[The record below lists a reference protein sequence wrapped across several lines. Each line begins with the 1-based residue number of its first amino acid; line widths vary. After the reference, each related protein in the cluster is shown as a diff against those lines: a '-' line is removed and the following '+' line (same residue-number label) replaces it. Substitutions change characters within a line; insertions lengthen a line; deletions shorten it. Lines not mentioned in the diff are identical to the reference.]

1 MTEMNCKEKNYLFA
15 QKRIIPKIKIEATFA
30 QGVGKPR
37 SRLIRVKK
45 SI

>member
-1 MTEMNCKEKNYLFA
+1 MNCKKKNYHFV
-15 QKRIIPKIKIEATFA
+15 QKRIFPKIKIEATFA
-30 QGVGKPR
+30 QGVGKPP